1 MKSRALLY
9 IGLATILIFALI
21 VVVALALTPQ
31 ETNPAYAAA
40 VAFVDSAAK
49 GDDATA
55 LNLLDAPMQA
65 YVAANCAGGEP
76 SGCIQSYTPPEW
88 GKLLSAVYRRAAPDG
103 AAWNVEVIANYEQ
116 GTGASGVCSLIHVTK
131 DAGGKWQVS
140 GWAGFV
146 HCGEPESR
154 NMDANPD
161 TPNRAP

>member
-1 MKSRALLY
+1 MKSRPLIV
-9 IGLATILIFALI
+9 IGLATILIIALI
-21 VVVALALTPQ
+21 VGVALALTPQ
-31 ETNPAYAAA
+31 ETNPAYRAA

-49 GDDATA
+49 GDDASA
-55 LNLLDAPMQA
+55 SALLDAPMRA

-103 AAWNVEVIANYEQ
+103 DAWNVEVIANYEQ
-116 GTGASGVCSLIHVTK
+116 GTGASGVCSLIHVSK
-131 DAGGKWQVS
+131 DAGGDWQVS

-154 NMDANPD
+154 NMDTNPD